1 MDTTTT
7 RATYDL
13 RGLRDLM
20 DELASGPSNLV
31 ARETGHLI
39 ESGCSSVNL
48 LESLEREPEGIAVAM
63 DFP

>member
-7 RATYDL
+7 RATYN
-13 RGLRDLM
+13 LRDLM